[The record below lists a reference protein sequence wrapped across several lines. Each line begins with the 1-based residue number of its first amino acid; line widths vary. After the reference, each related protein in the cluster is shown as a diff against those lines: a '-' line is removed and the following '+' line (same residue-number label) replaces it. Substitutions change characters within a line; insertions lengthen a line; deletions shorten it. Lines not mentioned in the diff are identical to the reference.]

1 MLCKFRA
8 AVRIWSVVFPLA
20 APCAAL
26 AQGTSSSP
34 PAANSAVDNGQI
46 QEITVTA
53 QRRETSLQ
61 DTPIA
66 VTAVTSATISEKGL
80 LDIRDVE
87 KLTPGLAIG
96 GDSEL
101 GIIPIVIRGIGTTD
115 PEGTTQDSPV
125 AVYSDGVYISRP
137 FGGIFSLPDA
147 DRIEVLR
154 GPQGTLFG
162 RNSSAGAIQVVTK
175 QPDGVFEAASD
186 VSYGSYGDYT
196 VRGYVLVPTS
206 DTTGFKF
213 ATAVTGLGGWAY
225 NSAKDE
231 TYGGEDS
238 RLIRGSFR
246 YKEGDTDVIVQADHS
261 WGESR
266 SHFVNVVLEPNQPI
280 DQDTT
285 NSPSNE
291 TRNSSDVS
299 IKLKQK
305 MSFADLD
312 VIGAYVQS
320 EDLENYDADGSQ
332 LDLVSLDGIHQVGK
346 QYSLETR
353 LTSNTAGR
361 LHWMGGTFL
370 FAENDSFDGDVV
382 VGSAVTGGAPLP
394 ISELDN
400 NSTTRS
406 ASAFGELSYDLT
418 DKLQITLGGRYTY
431 DHKSF
436 IGRNLLDA
444 DPIAV
449 NDAQTWPAFT
459 PRGIIQYRF
468 TPSVMTYVSASK
480 GFRSGTWSVTASSPI
495 PAKPETVWNYEAGLK
510 SDFFE
515 RRLEIDA
522 AVFLEDYKNKQE
534 TILIAPGVTAVRNA
548 ASATIRGVELE
559 YQARPVPRLSVSGNF
574 SYLDATYGTY
584 IGAPS
589 DVPPGVSD
597 VYSGNQLPY
606 APHVTALVDVAYSFA
621 LTDGSKLILDGSWQ
635 YRSRTFYSRENIDI
649 ESSNAFSDFDA
660 SLSWQRDEHLTVA
673 GYVTNL
679 TDERH
684 PIQIE
689 DFLNEGF
696 GVPTQYNRPREAGI
710 RLNFKF

>member
-1 MLCKFRA
+1 LCNFSTSA
-8 AVRIWSVVFPLA
+8 RIWALVASLA
-20 APCAAL
+20 APLAVRAQSTPGAAP
-26 AQGTSSSP
+26 GPDSS
-34 PAANSAVDNGQI
+34 QI
-46 QEITVTA
+46 QEIVVTA
-53 QRRETSLQ
+53 QRRETNLQ
-61 DTPIA
+61 NTPIA
-66 VTAVTSATISEKGL
+66 VTAVTGATISEKGL

-87 KLTPGLAIG
+87 KLTPGLEIG

-175 QPDGVFEAASD
+175 QPDGVLEGAGD
-186 VSYGSYGDYT
+186 VSYGTFGDYT
-196 VRGYVLVPTS
+196 VRGYALVPTS
-206 DTTGFKF
+206 ADTGFKL
-213 ATAVTGLGGWAY
+213 ATAITGLGGWAY

-231 TYGGEDS
+231 TYGGEES

-246 YKEGDTDVIVQADHS
+246 YKEGDTDIIIQADHS

-266 SHFVNVVLEPNQPI
+266 SHFVNVVLEPHQPI

-291 TRNSSDVS
+291 SRNSSDVS
-299 IKLKQK
+299 ITAKRKL
-305 MSFADLD
+305 SFADLD
-312 VIGAYVQS
+312 VIGAFVRS

-332 LDLVSLDGIHQVGK
+332 LDLVNLQAIHQVGR

-353 LTSNTAGR
+353 LTSNTTGR

-370 FAENDSFDGDVV
+370 FAEDDSFDGDVV

-400 NSTTRS
+400 NSKTRS
-406 ASAFGELSYDLT
+406 ASVFGEAGYDVT
-418 DKLQITLGGRYTY
+418 DALQVTVGGRYTY
-431 DHKSF
+431 DHKAF

-449 NDAQTWPAFT
+449 DDAQSWPAFT
-459 PRGIIQYRF
+459 PRAIIQYRF
-468 TPSVMTYVSASK
+468 TPSVMSYVSASK

-510 SDFFE
+510 ADFFE
-515 RRLEIDA
+515 RRLEVDVA
-522 AVFLEDYKNKQE
+522 GFLEDYKNKQE

-559 YQARPVPRLSVSGNF
+559 YRARPTPRLSIAGNF

-597 VYSGNQLPY
+597 IYSGNQLPY
-606 APHVTALVDVAYSFA
+606 APHVAALVDAAYNFP
-621 LTDGSKLILDGSWQ
+621 LNDGSKLIIDGSWH

-649 ESSNAFSDFDA
+649 ESSAAFSDFDL
-660 SLSWQRDEHLTVA
+660 SLSWQRDEHLTA
-673 GYVTNL
+673 TAYVTNL

-696 GVPTQYNRPREAGI
+696 GVPTQYNRPREAGL
-710 RLNFKF
+710 RLNFRY

>member
-1 MLCKFRA
+1 LYKLRPSVRFRVAICSLA
-8 AVRIWSVVFPLA
+8 APLA
-20 APCAAL
+20 AQAQSTPGPSAAD
-26 AQGTSSSP
+26 T
-34 PAANSAVDNGQI
+34 GQI
-46 QEITVTA
+46 QEIVVTA

-61 DTPIA
+61 NTPIA
-66 VTAVTSATISEKGL
+66 VTAVTGATISQQGL

-87 KLTPGLAIG
+87 RLTPGLEIG

-162 RNSSAGAIQVVTK
+162 RNSSAGAIQVITK
-175 QPDGVFEAASD
+175 QPDGVFEGASD
-186 VSYGSYGDYT
+186 VSYGSFSDYT
-196 VRGYVLVPTS
+196 VRGYVLLPTS
-206 DTTGFKF
+206 ADTGFKF
-213 ATAVTGLGGWAY
+213 ATAITGLGGWAY

-231 TYGGEDS
+231 SYGGEDS
-238 RLIRGSFR
+238 RLVRGSFR
-246 YKEGDTDVIVQADHS
+246 FKHDDTDLIIQADHS
-261 WGESR
+261 WGASR

-285 NSPSNE
+285 NAPSNE
-291 TRNSSDVS
+291 SRNATDVS
-299 IKLKQK
+299 ATLKQK
-305 MSFADLD
+305 LPFADLD
-312 VIGAYVQS
+312 MIGAYVRS

-332 LDLVSLDGIHQVGK
+332 LDLVNLERIHQIGT

-353 LTSNTAGR
+353 LTSNTSGP

-370 FAENDSFDGDVV
+370 FAEDDTFNGNVV

-394 ISELDN
+394 ISKLDN
-400 NSTTRS
+400 NSKTRS
-406 ASAFGELSYDLT
+406 ASVFGEAGYDVT
-418 DKLQITLGGRYTY
+418 DKLQFTLGGRYTY
-431 DHKSF
+431 DYKSF
-436 IGRNLLDA
+436 IGRNLLNA
-444 DPIAV
+444 NPIAV
-449 NDAQTWPAFT
+449 DDSQSWPAFT
-459 PRGIIQYRF
+459 PRAILQYKF
-468 TPSVMTYVSASK
+468 TTDTMAYVSASK

-495 PAKPETVWNYEAGLK
+495 PAKPETVWNYETGFK
-510 SDFFE
+510 TNWFD
-515 RRLEIDA
+515 RRMQVD
-522 AVFLEDYKNKQE
+522 
-534 TILIAPGVTAVRNA
+534 IAPGVTAVRNA
-548 ASATIRGVELE
+548 ASAQIKGVELE
-559 YQARPVPRLSVSGNF
+559 FRARPTSRLTLSGNF
-574 SYLDATYGTY
+574 SYLHAVYGTY

-597 VYSGNQLPY
+597 IYSGNQLPY
-606 APHVTALVDVAYSFA
+606 APHLTSLLDAAYTFVLADESTLV
-621 LTDGSKLILDGSWQ
+621 LDGSWH

-649 ESSNAFSDFDA
+649 ESSASFNDYDL
-660 SLSWQRDEHLTVA
+660 SLSWRRDEHLTTTA
-673 GYVTNL
+673 YVTNL

-696 GVPTQYNRPREAGI
+696 GVPTQYNRPREVGI

>member
-1 MLCKFRA
+1 MCNLSTST
-8 AVRIWSVVFPLA
+8 RIWAVISSLTAPLLA
-20 APCAAL
+20 QAQTTAAL
-26 AQGTSSSP
+26 A
-34 PAANSAVDNGQI
+34 PASATEAGQI
-46 QEITVTA
+46 QEIVVTA
-53 QRRETSLQ
+53 QRRETGLQ
-61 DTPIA
+61 NTPIA
-66 VTAVTSATISEKGL
+66 VTAVTAATISEQGL

-87 KLTPGLAIG
+87 RLTPGLAIG

-162 RNSSAGAIQVVTK
+162 RNSSGGAIQVITK
-175 QPDGVFEAASD
+175 QPDGVLEGASD
-186 VSYGSYGDYT
+186 VSYGSFNDYA

-206 DTTGFKF
+206 AETGFKF
-213 ATAVTGLGGWAY
+213 ATAITGLGGWAY
-225 NSAKDE
+225 NSTKDE
-231 TYGGEDS
+231 TYGGEES
-238 RLIRGSFR
+238 RLARGSFR
-246 YKEGDTDVIVQADHS
+246 YKHDDTDIIVQADHS
-261 WGESR
+261 WSSSR

-291 TRNSSDVS
+291 RRNSTDVS
-299 IKLKQK
+299 IIAKQK
-305 MSFADLD
+305 FSFADLD
-312 VIGAYVQS
+312 MIGAYVRS

-332 LDLVSLDGIHQVGK
+332 IDLVNLDGIHQIGK

-353 LTSNTAGR
+353 LTSNGTEA

-370 FAENDSFDGDVV
+370 FAEDDTFNGNVV

-394 ISELDN
+394 ISKLDH
-400 NSTTRS
+400 NSKTRS
-406 ASAFGELSYDLT
+406 ASVFGEAGYDVT
-418 DKLQITLGGRYTY
+418 DKLQVTLGGRYTY

-444 DPIAV
+444 NPIAV
-449 NDAQTWPAFT
+449 DDSQSWPAFT
-459 PRGIIQYRF
+459 PRAILQYKF
-468 TPSVMTYVSASK
+468 TPSVMGYASASK

-510 SDFFE
+510 TSLFE
-515 RRLEIDA
+515 HRVQVDIA
-522 AVFLEDYKNKQE
+522 AFVEDYKDKQE

-548 ASATIRGVELE
+548 ASAKIKGVELE
-559 YQARPVPRLSVSGNF
+559 YRAKPTAHLLLSGNL

-597 VYSGNQLPY
+597 IYSGNQLPY
-606 APHVTALVDVAYSFA
+606 APHVTALADVAYTFP
-621 LTDGSKLILDGSWQ
+621 LTDGSQLILDGSWH

-649 ESSNAFSDFDA
+649 ESSDSFNDFDL
-660 SLSWQRDEHLTVA
+660 SLSWQRDEHLTTTA
-673 GYVTNL
+673 YVTNL
-679 TDERH
+679 SDERH

-696 GVPTQYNRPREAGI
+696 GVPTQYNRPREVGI
-710 RLNFKF
+710 RLNFKY